1 MSVTRRLSAAALTLS
16 AAAAILAGALGP
28 AGRHPGAGRAA
39 AAARSVHNPPPGS
52 LIWDTV

>member
-1 MSVTRRLSAAALTLS
+1 MSVTRRLSAGALTLL

-28 AGRHPGAGRAA
+28 AGQHPGADRAA
-39 AAARSVHNPPPGS
+39 AALSVHNPPPGS